1 MTITSALSANG
12 LSIVVNRPLV
22 LGGTHICDYTE
33 DVSSYA
39 HTISITGGYISAEFS
54 ISGNEMLT
62 NDWLQSG
69 LGRHIVVYGSS
80 LQIIWEGFVNQVNA
94 PMGGVKFSRG
104 PLTNIANRVSAMY
117 TPILDDTVDP
127 PITGVTTET
136 LIIEDLD
143 SQTKY
148 GIWEKVLNVGTVTLL
163 VAEYIRNLYLVEN
176 ANPEASNTIS
186 IGESSNDITVT
197 VQCRGYVDWLSNY
210 VYNYNCVE
218 PVTVQYLIAS
228 DKLIDVL
235 IANPNNIF
243 DTLYDGIDEN
253 LVIQADVECENKLAK
268 TIIDSIVALGG
279 GTDDRWTFGVYA
291 NRKPVYKAIPTT
303 VEYLYHGT
311 STEQEIE
318 TVSEEKIRPWDV
330 LPGKW
335 VATPD
340 FLSSSGIKIAY
351 PREDPRVFFAEEIT
365 YTAPDKVTINGAKIR
380 KLSQY
385 LAKLGMGGV

>member
-1 MTITSALSANG
+1 MTTPSVLSSNG
-12 LSIVVNRPLV
+12 LSIAIHRPIV
-22 LGGTHICDYTE
+22 LGGSYICDYTDE
-33 DVSSYA
+33 VNEYSHVIS
-39 HTISITGGYISAEFS
+39 TIGGYISAEFS
-54 ISGNEMLT
+54 ISGNEILA

-69 LGRHIVVYGSS
+69 LGRHIIVYGSS
-80 LQIIWEGFVNQVNA
+80 MQKIWDGFVNQVNV
-94 PMGGVKFSRG
+94 PMGGVNFSRG

-117 TPILDDTVDP
+117 TPVIDDTVDP

-136 LIIEDLD
+136 LITEDLD
-143 SQTKY
+143 SQAKY

-186 IGESSNDITVT
+186 IGQSSNNISVSI
-197 VQCRGYVDWLSNY
+197 QCRGYIDWLSY
-210 VYNYNCVE
+210 VYNNNCSE
-218 PVTVQYLIAS
+218 PVTVLYVIVS
-228 DKLIDVL
+228 DKIISILD
-235 IANPNNIF
+235 ADPNNIF
-243 DTLYDGIDEN
+243 DTLHDGIDEN
-253 LVIQADVECENKLAK
+253 LVIQSDSECENKLAK
-268 TIIDSIVALGG
+268 TVIENIISLGG
-279 GTDDRWTFGVYA
+279 GTDDRWMFGIYA
-291 NRKPVYKAIPTT
+291 NRKPVYQAMPTT

-318 TVSEEKIRPWDV
+318 TVSGEKIRPWDV

-351 PREDPRVFFAEEIT
+351 PREDPRVFFAEEIS

-385 LAKLGMGGV
+385 LAKLGLGGV